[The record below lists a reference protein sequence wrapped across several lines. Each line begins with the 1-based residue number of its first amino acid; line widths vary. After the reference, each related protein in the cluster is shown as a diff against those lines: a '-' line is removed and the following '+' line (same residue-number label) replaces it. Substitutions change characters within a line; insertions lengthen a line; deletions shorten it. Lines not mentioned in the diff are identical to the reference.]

1 MCCTVA
7 VAAARGWAQQSAGQ
21 GRFTRACAT
30 TTMAAALH
38 RYHAMLKCRPL
49 ANATADTPAAL
60 WVDLCQP
67 TPEELQQAS
76 REVGFRIPDRAGISE
91 IEFSSR
97 VRVEGEALVLNLPRF
112 QYEVEHVVGPLGFVV
127 APNALV
133 VQREHDIDALAG
145 LEAELGK
152 RPCGGSADMF
162 LRITEHIVDRLAD
175 LLESLES
182 TMSEFSRAAFNHRK
196 GRRGSRQLEQM
207 LHDVGQNGRR
217 IGALHNTLHGLLR
230 MMNYLEE
237 ATPDW
242 FGADAPKRIKLM
254 VKDLM
259 SLSEFEQQLG
269 DRNEFLLDSVLGLI
283 NMDQNEVM
291 KVMAVASVV
300 GIPPT
305 VLVGIWGMNFATMPE
320 LHWHHGYA
328 IALAAVGLSI
338 VLPLLW
344 FKRRGWV

>member
-1 MCCTVA
+1 
-7 VAAARGWAQQSAGQ
+7 
-21 GRFTRACAT
+21 
-30 TTMAAALH
+30 
-38 RYHAMLKCRPL
+38 MLQCRTL
-49 ANATADTPAAL
+49 ATAAGGTAPTSL

-67 TPEELQQAS
+67 TPEELAQAS
-76 REVGFRIPDRAGISE
+76 AQVGFRIPDRAGISE

-133 VQREHDIDALAG
+133 VQREHRIDALEG
-145 LEAELGK
+145 VEAELGK
-152 RPCGGSADMF
+152 RPCHGSADLF
-162 LRITEHIVDRLAD
+162 LRMIEHIVDRLAD

-182 TMSEFSRAAFNHRK
+182 TMSEFSRQAFNHPK
-196 GRRGSRQLEQM
+196 GKRASRRLEQM
-207 LHDVGQNGRR
+207 LHEVGMMGRR
-217 IGALHNTLHGLLR
+217 IGALHNTLHGMLR
-230 MMNYLEE
+230 MMSYLDE

-242 FGADAPKRIKLM
+242 FGADAPKRIKLV
-254 VKDLM
+254 VKDLT

-305 VLVGIWGMNFATMPE
+305 VLVGVWGMNFASMPE
-320 LHWHHGYA
+320 LHWHYGYA

-338 VLPLLW
+338 VVPLLW
-344 FKRRGWV
+344 FKRRGWI

>member
-1 MCCTVA
+1 
-7 VAAARGWAQQSAGQ
+7 
-21 GRFTRACAT
+21 
-30 TTMAAALH
+30 
-38 RYHAMLKCRPL
+38 MLQCRTL
-49 ANATADTPAAL
+49 ATAAGGTAPASL

-67 TPEELQQAS
+67 TPEELDQAS
-76 REVGFRIPDRAGISE
+76 RQVGFRIPDRAGISE

-133 VQREHDIDALAG
+133 VQREHRIDALEG
-145 LEAELGK
+145 VEAELAK
-152 RPCGGSADMF
+152 HPCQGSADLF
-162 LRITEHIVDRLAD
+162 LRMIEHIVDRLAD

-182 TMSEFSRAAFNHRK
+182 TMSEFSRQAFNHPK
-196 GRRGSRQLEQM
+196 GKRATRRLEQM
-207 LHDVGQNGRR
+207 LHEVGMMGRR
-217 IGALHNTLHGLLR
+217 IGALHNTLHGMLR
-230 MMNYLEE
+230 MMNYLDE

-242 FGADAPKRIKLM
+242 FGAEAPKRIKL
-254 VKDLM
+254 VIKDLT

-305 VLVGIWGMNFATMPE
+305 VLVGVWGMNFASMPE
-320 LHWHHGYA
+320 LHWHYGYA

-344 FKRRGWV
+344 FKRRGWI

>member
-1 MCCTVA
+1 
-7 VAAARGWAQQSAGQ
+7 
-21 GRFTRACAT
+21 
-30 TTMAAALH
+30 
-38 RYHAMLKCRPL
+38 MLQCRTL
-49 ANATADTPAAL
+49 ATAAGGAAPASL

-67 TPEELQQAS
+67 TPEELELASQQ
-76 REVGFRIPDRAGISE
+76 VGFRIPDRAGISE

-112 QYEVEHVVGPLGFVV
+112 QYEVEHTVGPLGFVV

-133 VQREHDIDALAG
+133 VQREHRVEALEG
-145 LEAELGK
+145 VEAELGK
-152 RPCGGSADMF
+152 HPCHGSADLF
-162 LRITEHIVDRLAD
+162 LRMIEHIVDRLAD

-182 TMSEFSRAAFNHRK
+182 TMSEFSRQAFNHPK
-196 GRRGSRQLEQM
+196 GKRASRRLEQM
-207 LHDVGQNGRR
+207 LHEVGTMGRR

-230 MMNYLEE
+230 MMSYLDE
-237 ATPDW
+237 ATPEW
-242 FGADAPKRIKLM
+242 FGADAPKRIKLV
-254 VKDLM
+254 VKDLA

-305 VLVGIWGMNFATMPE
+305 VMVGVWGMNFASMPE
-320 LHWHHGYA
+320 LHWHYGYA
-328 IALAAVGLSI
+328 IALAVVGLSI
-338 VLPLLW
+338 VVPLLW
-344 FKRRGWV
+344 FKRRGWI

>member
-1 MCCTVA
+1 
-7 VAAARGWAQQSAGQ
+7 
-21 GRFTRACAT
+21 
-30 TTMAAALH
+30 
-38 RYHAMLKCRPL
+38 MLQCRTL
-49 ANATADTPAAL
+49 ATAAGGKATPSL

-67 TPEELQQAS
+67 TPEELEQAS
-76 REVGFRIPDRAGISE
+76 RQVGFRIPDRAGISE

-133 VQREHDIDALAG
+133 VQREHRIDALEG
-145 LEAELGK
+145 VEAALDK
-152 RPCGGSADMF
+152 HPCQGSADLF
-162 LRITEHIVDRLAD
+162 LRMIEHIVDRLAD

-182 TMSEFSRAAFNHRK
+182 TMSEFSRQAFNHPK
-196 GRRGSRQLEQM
+196 GKRASRRLEQM
-207 LHDVGQNGRR
+207 LHEVGMMGRR
-217 IGALHNTLHGLLR
+217 IGALHNTLHGMLR
-230 MMNYLEE
+230 MMSYLDE

-242 FGADAPKRIKLM
+242 FGADAPKRIKLV
-254 VKDLM
+254 VKDLT

-305 VLVGIWGMNFATMPE
+305 VLVGVWGMNFASMPE
-320 LHWHHGYA
+320 LHWHYGYA

-338 VLPLLW
+338 VVPLLW
-344 FKRRGWV
+344 FKRRGWI

>member
-1 MCCTVA
+1 M
-7 VAAARGWAQQSAGQ
+7 SAG
-21 GRFTRACAT
+21 F
-30 TTMAAALH
+30 H
-38 RYHAMLKCRPL
+38 RYPAMLQCRTL
-49 ANATADTPAAL
+49 AHAADGGAKAL

-67 TPEELQQAS
+67 TPDELAQAS
-76 REVGFRIPDRAGISE
+76 QRVGFTIPDRAGISE

-97 VRVEGEALVLNLPRF
+97 VRFEGDALVLNLPRF
-112 QYEVEHVVGPLGFVV
+112 QYESEHVVGPLGFVV
-127 APNALV
+127 APTALV
-133 VQREHDIDALAG
+133 VQREHAVDAFDG
-145 LEAELGK
+145 LEAELE
-152 RPCGGSADMF
+152 RQPCKGPADLF
-162 LRITEHIVDRLAD
+162 LRMIEHVVDRLAD

-196 GRRGSRQLEQM
+196 GRRASRQLEQM
-207 LHDVGQNGRR
+207 LQEVGQMGRR

-230 MMNYLEE
+230 MMNYLDE

-242 FGADAPKRIKLM
+242 FGNDAPRRIKLV
-254 VKDLM
+254 VKDLA

-305 VLVGIWGMNFATMPE
+305 VLVGVWGMNFARMPE
-320 LHWHHGYA
+320 LHWHYGYL
-328 IALAAVGLSI
+328 IALGAVALSI
-338 VLPLLW
+338 VVPLLW
-344 FKRRGWV
+344 FKRRGWL